1 MAVRKYTLRLDD
13 QRDSD
18 LIQRLESARR
28 EHGYGAVSQVLRTAL
43 RQYYNGES
51 ASAGADW
58 SSLLPQIR
66 ATVEAAVAS
75 ALDGLAVSQKP
86 SSDSIPTDETDALLD
101 ALSADLLVE

>member
-13 QRDSD
+13 QRDGD
-18 LIQRLESARR
+18 LIQRLEFARR

-43 RQYYNGES
+43 RQYYSGE
-51 ASAGADW
+51 AGTDW

-75 ALDGLAVSQKP
+75 ALDGLAVSQKS
-86 SSDSIPTDETDALLD
+86 SSDPIPTDETDTLLD